1 MPWGHFFGRVGR
13 EQTMKN
19 AVEIVTF
26 GLLVALVLMPTLRR
40 WLSKL
45 SD

>member
-1 MPWGHFFGRVGR
+1 MPRGQFGRLGWER
-13 EQTMKN
+13 SMNN
-19 AVEIVTF
+19 AMEIVTF
-26 GLLVALVLMPTLRR
+26 GLLVAIVLIPTLRR

>member
-1 MPWGHFFGRVGR
+1 MQAEQFGFVGGER
-13 EQTMKN
+13 SMKN
-19 AVEIVTF
+19 AIEIVTF
-26 GLLVALVLMPTLRR
+26 GLLVAIVLMPTLRR

>member
-1 MPWGHFFGRVGR
+1 MN
-13 EQTMKN
+13 N
-19 AVEIVTF
+19 AMEIVTF
-26 GLLVALVLMPTLRR
+26 GLLVAIVLIPTLRR